1 MLSYRH
7 AFHAGNFADVF
18 KHLVLTLLV
27 KAQLHKEKPF
37 CYLDT
42 HAGAGRYDLSSGMA
56 RKNREYEGGIGRLWG
71 CRDMPEEVGVYL
83 TAVHALNDPDRL
95 RFYPGSPCIV
105 RHFLRTGD
113 RMILCELHTTDVA
126 WLRDE
131 FAGDK
136 QVGVHHMDGYQGMKA
151 FLPPPER
158 RGLVLCDPAFELKD
172 ERARL
177 LEALAAAWRR
187 WPTGVYAVWY
197 PILDRLTVDW
207 FHRRLKR
214 SGISKMLYTELRIF
228 DEDLP
233 LRLNGSGMI
242 VINPPWRFDEQMAR
256 LGSWLWNALS
266 AEGQG
271 GFRMEWLVPE

>member
-27 KAQLHKEKPF
+27 KAQLRKEKPF

-42 HAGAGRYDLSSGMA
+42 HAGAGRYDLASGMA
-56 RKNREYEGGIGRLWG
+56 RKNREYVGGIGRLWD
-71 CRDMPEEVGVYL
+71 CRDAPEEVNAYL
-83 TAVHALNDPDRL
+83 STVRSLNAAQTL
-95 RFYPGSPCIV
+95 RFYPGSPRIV
-105 RHFLRTGD
+105 RHFLRPGD
-113 RMILCELHTTDVA
+113 RMILCDLHTTDTA
-126 WLRDE
+126 LLRTE

-136 QVGVHHMDGYQGMKA
+136 QAGVHHLDGYQGLKA

-172 ERARL
+172 ERTRL
-177 LEALAAAWRR
+177 LEALTAAWRR

-197 PILDRLTVDW
+197 PILDRATVDW
-207 FHRRLKR
+207 FHRQLKR
-214 SGISKMLYTELRIF
+214 SGIRKVLLAELRIF
-228 DEDLP
+228 DEDVP

-242 VINPPWRFDEQMAR
+242 VVNPPWRFDEQLTR
-256 LGSWLWNALS
+256 LGPWLWNVLS
-266 AEGQG
+266 PEGVG
-271 GFRMEWLVPE
+271 GFRLEWLVPE